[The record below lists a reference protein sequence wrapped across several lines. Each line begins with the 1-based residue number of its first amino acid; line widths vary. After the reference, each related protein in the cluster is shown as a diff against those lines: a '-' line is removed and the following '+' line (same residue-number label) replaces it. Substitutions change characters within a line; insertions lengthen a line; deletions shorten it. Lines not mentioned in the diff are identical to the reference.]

1 MHHVTEQLRKAAD
14 TFEERG
20 KAYGDSR
27 ATGKEIGDLLAVF
40 TGKGQLNGEQ
50 SFLLSMILLKLH
62 RWSSKPDSIQNE
74 DNLRDLIVYAAMLHH
89 ATYAD
94 TELANMDVNAAAQS
108 GSA

>member
-14 TFEERG
+14 TFEERA

-27 ATGKEIGDLLAVF
+27 VTGKELGDLIAVF

-94 TELANMDVNAAAQS
+94 TELSNVGINDAAETS
-108 GSA
+108 S